1 MNNFITNKSFKSY
14 LDLLLKIP
22 MAMRITAVLL
32 FIFLFQANAEVS
44 YSQSTKISLNLNNAT
59 VEQVLNAIEENSD
72 FYFLYNSKLINVD
85 RKVDVNAKEKTIENV
100 LKEVFNNTNV
110 QYKVEDKQIILS
122 NKSAAI
128 HQQQQTVSGVVM
140 DQKFNE
146 PIIGANVV
154 VKGTTNGTITDID
167 GKFTLPVSSPNDII
181 LISYIGYLPFE
192 IKASEVKGSKI
203 FLKDDTQKLE
213 EIVVVGYGTQ
223 KKVNLTGSVANV
235 DSKLMESRPM
245 TSVSAGLQGLL
256 PGVTVTQRSGQ
267 PGSDNGTIRVR
278 GTGTFNNANPMVIV
292 DGVEASMND
301 LDPND
306 IQSVSVLKDAAS
318 SAIYGSKAANGV
330 ILVTT
335 KRGKAGKAS
344 INYSANFGWQ
354 SPTELPEYVSSS
366 QYASLTNE
374 ARAYAGKAPLY
385 TAEQIQK
392 YADGSDPYNY
402 PNTNWQ
408 DLLYT
413 ESGFQQQHNISING
427 GDEKVRYM
435 TSVG

>member
-181 LISYIGYLPFE
+181 LISYIG
-192 IKASEVKGSKI
+192 
-203 FLKDDTQKLE
+203 
-213 EIVVVGYGTQ
+213 
-223 KKVNLTGSVANV
+223 
-235 DSKLMESRPM
+235 
-245 TSVSAGLQGLL
+245 
-256 PGVTVTQRSGQ
+256 
-267 PGSDNGTIRVR
+267 
-278 GTGTFNNANPMVIV
+278 
-292 DGVEASMND
+292 
-301 LDPND
+301 
-306 IQSVSVLKDAAS
+306 
-318 SAIYGSKAANGV
+318 
-330 ILVTT
+330 
-335 KRGKAGKAS
+335 
-344 INYSANFGWQ
+344 
-354 SPTELPEYVSSS
+354 
-366 QYASLTNE
+366 
-374 ARAYAGKAPLY
+374 
-385 TAEQIQK
+385 
-392 YADGSDPYNY
+392 
-402 PNTNWQ
+402 
-408 DLLYT
+408 
-413 ESGFQQQHNISING
+413 
-427 GDEKVRYM
+427 
-435 TSVG
+435 